1 MTPTSVQIQNSGLA
15 PDRTAKLRELS
26 QELEATFLTEMLK
39 HAGMA
44 ETRDGFGGGIGEE
57 QFSSMLLQEH
67 AKQITANGGIGLAE
81 NLFQALVKRAQP

>member
-1 MTPTSVQIQNSGLA
+1 MTPTSVHLQNPTLA

-39 HAGMA
+39 HAGLGEA
-44 ETRDGFGGGIGEE
+44 RDGFGGGIGEE

-81 NLFQALVKRAQP
+81 NLFQALVKREES

>member
-1 MTPTSVQIQNSGLA
+1 MTPTSVHLQNPTLA

-39 HAGMA
+39 HAGLGGA
-44 ETRDGFGGGIGEE
+44 RDGFGGGIGEE

-81 NLFQALVKRAQP
+81 NLFQALVKREES

>member
-1 MTPTSVQIQNSGLA
+1 LA

-39 HAGMA
+39 HAGLGEA
-44 ETRDGFGGGIGEE
+44 RDGFGGGIGEE

-81 NLFQALVKRAQP
+81 NLFQALVKREES